1 KIMGVMVLGL
11 LCMGYFIY
19 ALSNLV
25 FGTSK
30 TVANA
35 ATQSTEIT
43 VSGSASGV
51 SAQGAQVDPTLHPSG
66 NGNTA
71 TSVSN
76 RPSTR
81 IDDIKKMLGLYD
93 IQTLYYTGHT
103 TKQNKDGFY
112 FYVTLEAKTPEG
124 TYYLNDRFLKANQI
138 AYVHYDDCLLKLT
151 KEAVSLNVYCKPMA
165 RDVVQERK
173 PETAN
178 VQLGPLF

>member
-1 KIMGVMVLGL
+1 
-11 LCMGYFIY
+11 
-19 ALSNLV
+19 
-25 FGTSK
+25 
-30 TVANA
+30 
-35 ATQSTEIT
+35 
-43 VSGSASGV
+43 
-51 SAQGAQVDPTLHPSG
+51 
-66 NGNTA
+66 
-71 TSVSN
+71 
-76 RPSTR
+76 
-81 IDDIKKMLGLYD
+81 

>member
-1 KIMGVMVLGL
+1 MLFRNPKIMGVMVLGL

-35 ATQSTEIT
+35 ATQSTEIA

-81 IDDIKKMLGLYD
+81 IDDIKQMLGLYD
-93 IQTLYYTGHT
+93 IQTL
-103 TKQNKDGFY
+103 
-112 FYVTLEAKTPEG
+112 
-124 TYYLNDRFLKANQI
+124 
-138 AYVHYDDCLLKLT
+138 
-151 KEAVSLNVYCKPMA
+151 
-165 RDVVQERK
+165 
-173 PETAN
+173 
-178 VQLGPLF
+178 